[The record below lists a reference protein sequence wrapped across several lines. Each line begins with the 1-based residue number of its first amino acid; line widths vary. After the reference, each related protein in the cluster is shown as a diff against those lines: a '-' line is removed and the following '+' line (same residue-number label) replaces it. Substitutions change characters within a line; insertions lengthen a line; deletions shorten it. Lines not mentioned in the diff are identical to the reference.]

1 LLNKTKPLVSAT
13 PVASQKIAWGYLSA
27 FIALFIALPTLAFS
41 SEWMKLLGD
50 FYQSGSLVFGGGHVV
65 LPLLQQSLGE
75 TISTDRFLMGY
86 AAAQAVPGP
95 MFTLGSFLG
104 AELMSDQPLLGALL
118 ATVAIFLPG
127 FLLVLALQGSWE
139 TLANQPKVSG
149 AITGINAAV
158 VGLLLSALYSPV
170 FISAVIAPLDM
181 ALVIAG
187 FFALRGL
194 KLPVI
199 AVVFGFAVAGV
210 LMPALTA

>member
-1 LLNKTKPLVSAT
+1 
-13 PVASQKIAWGYLSA
+13 
-27 FIALFIALPTLAFS
+27 
-41 SEWMKLLGD
+41 
-50 FYQSGSLVFGGGHVV
+50 
-65 LPLLQQSLGE
+65 
-75 TISTDRFLMGY
+75 
-86 AAAQAVPGP
+86 
-95 MFTLGSFLG
+95 
-104 AELMSDQPLLGALL
+104 MSDQPLLGALL